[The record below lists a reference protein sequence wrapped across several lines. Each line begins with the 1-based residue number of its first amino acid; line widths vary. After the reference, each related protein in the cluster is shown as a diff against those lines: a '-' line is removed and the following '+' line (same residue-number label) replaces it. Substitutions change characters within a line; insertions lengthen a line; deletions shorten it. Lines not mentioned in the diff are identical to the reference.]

1 MRQGFTRVF
10 AILLIAALTS
20 SACGNGSALEE
31 TTSTASPVTT
41 SRPTTTTTAPAT
53 PIALSDLTGRWESG
67 SNALQFDEGGSYELL
82 DLDADG
88 AATETGV
95 IGFVALQEGQLIFAT
110 SANPNPCPGETGVYV
125 GEIHGDV
132 LQLSVVDEPC
142 AFREEAFA
150 APFEEV
156 SAPLALTDL
165 AGDWE
170 NERSVLRINDAG
182 DYVVLGVD
190 ADPDRPL
197 TGGFVARDDENFIFV
212 SGVAGEC
219 PGQTGVYEAAID
231 GEILTL
237 SLVDDPCAA
246 RAGWFEP
253 PYSRV

>member
-1 MRQGFTRVF
+1 MRQRSTRVF

-20 SACGNGSALEE
+20 SACGNGSAGEDTTT
-31 TTSTASPVTT
+31 TTSTVTT
-41 SRPTTTTTAPAT
+41 SRPTTTTTVPAT
-53 PIALSDLTGRWESG
+53 PVALSDLTGTWESE
-67 SNALQFDEGGSYELL
+67 SYALRFDEGGSYELL
-82 DLDADG
+82 ELDADG

-95 IGFVALQEGQLIFAT
+95 FGFVALQEGQLIFAT

-125 GEIHGDV
+125 GELRGDA

-142 AFREEAFA
+142 AFRAEAFA
-150 APFEEV
+150 EPFEKV

-165 AGDWE
+165 SGDWE

-219 PGQTGVYEAAID
+219 PGETGVYGAAID
-231 GEILTL
+231 SEVLTL

-246 RAGWFEP
+246 RADWFEP
-253 PYSRV
+253 PYSRA